1 MVPAEVAYQNGEE
14 QAMTTIHHSARR
26 GHSRQTSPR
35 ETIKRGILTAFNP
48 STYTANVLIME
59 ATSAYLQGVPV
70 ACHLDGTS
78 AQVNALCA
86 VLFFDEQNYTDAVV
100 LAVYPNGSQGIPSPA
115 PGRVVFVTGYQQISG
130 AMINS
135 GTTSTFTIWGNGNI
149 PSGALG
155 IIFSVNF
162 TSPSAGSYIQIGPHG
177 ASLGNYLA
185 LGNLPTA
192 NSFLNTNGIV
202 QLDSSGKIDIRAN
215 SGNCTVSL
223 YTQGYIQ

>member
-1 MVPAEVAYQNGEE
+1 MSSLH
-14 QAMTTIHHSARR
+14 TTHGSARR
-26 GHSRQTSPR
+26 GYSHRQTSTR

-48 STYTANVLIME
+48 ATYTANVLIME

-78 AQVNALCA
+78 AQINALCA

-100 LAVYPNGSQGIPSPA
+100 LAVYPNGSQGIPNPA
-115 PGRVVFVTGYQQISG
+115 PGRIVFVSGYQQISG
-130 AMINS
+130 AVINS
-135 GTTSTFTIWGNGNI
+135 GTTSTFTIWGNGGI
-149 PSGALG
+149 PAGALG
-155 IIFSVNF
+155 IIFSANF
-162 TSPSAGSYIQIGPHG
+162 TSPSSGSYIQIGPHG
-177 ASLGNYLA
+177 TSLSNYQA
-185 LGNLPTA
+185 LGNLPAA

-202 QLDSSGKIDIRAN
+202 QLDSSGKIDIKAN

>member
-1 MVPAEVAYQNGEE
+1 
-14 QAMTTIHHSARR
+14 MTTIHSSARK
-26 GHSRQTSPR
+26 GHSHQGSPR

-78 AQVNALCA
+78 ARLNALCA

-115 PGRVVFVTGYQQISG
+115 PGRVVFVAGYQQISG
-130 AMINS
+130 VTINS
-135 GTTSTFTIWGNGNI
+135 GMTSTFTIWGNGNI

-155 IIFSVNF
+155 IVFSANF
-162 TSPSAGSYIQIGPHG
+162 TSSSAGSYLQIGPHG
-177 ASLGNYLA
+177 ANLSNYQA
-185 LGNLPTA
+185 LGNLPAA

-202 QLDSSGKIDIRAN
+202 QLDSSGKIDIKAN